1 MFHACAPGTPRFVN
15 NLTIP
20 PISIEK
26 VSSLELEPYDILDVS
41 NVVVKGIVYLKNHSN
56 NDVDLSL
63 KRRVITNASELIQ
76 KESAFFD
83 GTDSAE
89 GFEII
94 NGSMQINIDKA
105 GDLVIET
112 T

>member
-1 MFHACAPGTPRFVN
+1 MENLVN
-15 NLTIP
+15 KEQRLKTAL
-20 PISIEK
+20 EK
-26 VSSLELEPYDILDVS
+26 LMDLSNSFSTGQNDISSLNVEKNQLQSEKNEIERKYNQLLTEYDNIKKKLD
-41 NVVVKGIVYLKNHSN
+41 
-56 NDVDLSL
+56 
-63 KRRVITNASELIQ
+63 LIQ

-94 NGSMQINIDKA
+94 NGTMQINIDKA